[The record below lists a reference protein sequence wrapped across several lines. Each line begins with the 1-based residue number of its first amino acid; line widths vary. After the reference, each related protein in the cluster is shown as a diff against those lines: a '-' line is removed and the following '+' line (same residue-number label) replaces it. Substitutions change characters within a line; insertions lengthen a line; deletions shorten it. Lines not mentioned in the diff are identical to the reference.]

1 MTNTTFPQRLGER
14 YQLLELLG
22 VGGMAEIYRA
32 RMVGAEGF
40 TKAVVIKRLLP
51 QYSRDPE
58 IITQFIGEARLAALL
73 HHDNI
78 ADVYDFGESEASYYI
93 AMEYL
98 VGRDLHSVLR
108 QVAERG
114 LGLAPSL
121 FIAAAV
127 CAGMD
132 YAHRRSDETGKTLG
146 IIHRDLSPHNIFIST
161 EGVVKII
168 DFGVAK
174 AELYDHRTQPG
185 MVKGKI
191 SYMSPEQLAGEEL
204 DQRSDIFT
212 IGILLYEMLTGKR
225 LYSGDTATLLRKGL
239 SAEYRDVAE
248 LLPELP
254 PSVSAVVR
262 RALSRDLAER
272 YQSCEAMRADLEE
285 CLFAE
290 QGRYG
295 SDGLRRRLLEL
306 FPEERREGERVAALL
321 PTEAADEDSEDRATV
336 AIPIPTEERAKAG
349 GGRSSSRELP
359 GRRSWLLLFALLTAL
374 GLGLATLGLFITTQN
389 LRKNQPAS
397 PEAASATS
405 VATSPPAL
413 SPPGVPAEPVEPRPQ
428 VEPEDNQPEI
438 VALLEE
444 ARVALQSRDRVG
456 GGEAVALAAYR
467 RILSLS
473 PGHAQAEAGLANIA
487 EGYGNAAEQA
497 LRSAR
502 LPQAGVHLRRGL
514 AAFPGDSRL
523 LQLQQRF
530 ERQRREAVERLAASA
545 EAALA
550 DNRLSLPADDN
561 ALKYY
566 KEIEQLEG
574 RSLLVSRGLAKIVDR
589 YAALAEEAYRNLQRE
604 KCREY
609 VRLGLAID
617 PHHRQLLQLQKDLQ
631 RSGPGMFFK
640 SLEKSFRPLFNP

>member
-1 MTNTTFPQRLGER
+1 MTNTTLPQRLGER

-32 RMVGAEGF
+32 RMAGAEGF
-40 TKAVVIKRLLP
+40 TKTVVIKRLLP
-51 QYSRDPE
+51 QYSRDPD
-58 IITQFIGEARLAALL
+58 IVAQFIGEARLAALL

-78 ADVYDFGESEASYYI
+78 ADIYDFGESEASYYI
-93 AMEYL
+93 AMEHL
-98 VGRDLHSVLR
+98 VGWDLHSVLR
-108 QVAERG
+108 QAAATG

-121 FIAAAV
+121 FIAAAI

-132 YAHRRSDETGKTLG
+132 YAHRRTDETGRSLG

-191 SYMSPEQLAGEEL
+191 SYMSPEQLAGEEI

-212 IGILLYEMLTGKR
+212 IGILLYEMLTGEK

-239 SAEYRDVAE
+239 TAEYRDVAE
-248 LLPELP
+248 ILPALP
-254 PSVSAVVR
+254 PSVSNIVR
-262 RALSRDLAER
+262 RALSRDLTQR
-272 YQSCEAMRADLEE
+272 YQSCDTMRADLEE
-285 CLFAE
+285 CLFAA

-295 SDGLRRRLLEL
+295 SDSLRRRLLEL
-306 FPEERREGERVAALL
+306 FPGEVREGERVAALSL
-321 PTEAADEDSEDRATV
+321 QAATAEEIEERATV
-336 AIPIPTEERAKAG
+336 AIPIPTEERARG
-349 GGRSSSRELP
+349 GDRASRVLP
-359 GRRSWLLLFALLTAL
+359 RRRPWLLLLVMLMAL
-374 GLGLATLGLFITTQN
+374 GMGLVTLGLFFTSQN
-389 LRKNQPAS
+389 LKKSAPSSPENTTTVPAAS
-397 PEAASATS
+397 PAL
-405 VATSPPAL
+405 PA
-413 SPPGVPAEPVEPRPQ
+413 PGPAAEPVGPRPQ
-428 VEPEDNQPEI
+428 EETSGNHSEI
-438 VALLEE
+438 AALLEE
-444 ARVALQSRDRVG
+444 ARSALQSRERVG

-467 RILSLS
+467 RIQSLS
-473 PGHAQAEAGLANIA
+473 PGHGEAEAGLASIA
-487 EGYGNAAEQA
+487 EGYGDAAEQA
-497 LRSAR
+497 LRAGR

-514 AAFPGDSRL
+514 AAFPGDGRL

-574 RSLLVSRGLAKIVDR
+574 RSPLVSRGLAKIVDR
-589 YAALAEEAYRNLQRE
+589 YAALGEEAYRNLQRE

-617 PHHRQLLQLQKDLQ
+617 PRHRQLLQLQKDLQ

-640 SLEKSFRPLFNP
+640 SLEKSFRPLFNR